1 MLQNH
6 SLKSLKNFNPNKVP
20 ISLYI
25 HLPWCEKRCP
35 YCDFNINTN
44 KLDGDEE
51 RLLAA
56 LNQDLQDSMK
66 YIQKRKF
73 CSVYFGGGTPSLV
86 SSKIIKR
93 IIKNLNDMDLLK
105 EECEISFELN
115 PKEVSHSYLNEIIAA
130 GVNRVSIGIQS
141 FDQGVLDSL
150 ERNHSTN
157 DSYQAIK
164 IASEFKNINISIDLI
179 YAVMNQSIAS
189 LKQDIEIFCKNKIDH
204 LSLYQ
209 LTIEPN
215 TIFYKKELNIPSDKT
230 IESMELAVKD
240 ILNKNNIFQ
249 YEVSSWSKN
258 NKVSKHN
265 MNYWLYGDYLG
276 IGPGAHSK
284 ITTENSITRMIKLK
298 KVGSYINN
306 PSKIKIIKINEST
319 YDLDLAMNVL
329 RVKSGTSFEDLEKR
343 GIYISDTF
351 KEKLC
356 IAHKKGLIE
365 KNVIK
370 ATNQGYKFLNDTVN
384 TFN

>member
-230 IESMELAVKD
+230 IESMELAAKD

-329 RVKSGTSFEDLEKR
+329 RVKNGTSFEDLEKR